1 MNAGDGISSVAVPLG
16 DRYNVIRELGKGGF
30 GQTYLAEDLHRFK
43 ERCVLKAFVPQVQD
57 RATLDKAKE
66 LFEREASILYQLSH
80 RQIPEFRQL
89 LKVESPAGGR
99 LFLVQDYV
107 AGRTYQDLLQE
118 RQQVGATFSETEVTQ
133 LLYQL
138 LPVLSYIHDLG
149 LIHRDISPDN
159 LILRLSDG
167 LPVLI
172 DFGSVKEIAVTV
184 RSELFLEGDQNQL
197 DLAPTRIGKVGY
209 VPEEQFGAGKA
220 DPTSDLYSLAV
231 TVLVLFTGQQPQML
245 QDANTD
251 TWAGLDKLSPHLGRI
266 LQKMLSTNPANR
278 FSTAKAVLAALSQSA
293 NNGVVDEIDTYAD
306 SVHSSDIYS
315 SDVAS
320 SDVSSS
326 ETLPLGT
333 LATTEPINYEGN
345 PIDPVVQMGSVAVP
359 AATHTAYDEG
369 TYEAASGYGTT
380 ANESSTYITSA
391 PTPPGQRGGLFNAGS
406 KAPLIALLTVLGVL
420 GTIMLFAWLRI
431 SRSPTPDS
439 AGIDSSEI
447 VSDNNRFSDEENARK
462 QEIRNRY
469 EALGIGDN
477 TFTRLVDQLFYQ
489 EYPSLLTSGP
499 EGGRKALSQA
509 PEDEPLRIRW
519 DNIAID
525 LLDRLEGQVS
535 RESLAAMGS
544 YGEGDRTRWQT
555 QVNQVNVGSRS
566 LYDLTDAKFFSLF
579 PSQRNQDLSRTPM
592 GELYSAITND
602 MVDAIRSGQVR
613 ENIEFEPGAFRRDLN
628 DSLAPGEGRVYTL
641 ELTAGQQL
649 RLNLGAPTGSTLL
662 SLYLPVPTGDE
673 PFILAD
679 SDQTTWTGR
688 VDQSGYYEVVVVNR
702 SAETIPYQ
710 LALAV
715 DNVRTTEPVAPE
727 DEELPP
733 VVEEESSEEVDS
745 SSDTEAVDESNEPD
759 DPTREDAA
767 E

>member
-1 MNAGDGISSVAVPLG
+1 MELGDGIGSAVPPLG
-16 DRYNVIRELGKGGF
+16 DRYNVISELGKGGF

-43 ERCVLKAFVPQVQD
+43 ERCVLKEFVPQVQD
-57 RATLDKAKE
+57 KDTLDKAKE

-80 RQIPEFRQL
+80 KQIPEFRQL
-89 LKVESPAGGR
+89 LKVETSDGGR

-107 AGRTYQDLLQE
+107 QGRTYQDLLRD
-118 RQQVGATFSETEVTQ
+118 RQQVGATFSETEITQ

-159 LILRLSDG
+159 LILRQSDG

-184 RSELFLEGDQNQL
+184 RSELFIDGVQNQIN
-197 DLAPTRIGKVGY
+197 LAPTRIGKVGY
-209 VPEEQFGAGKA
+209 VPEEQFNSGKA
-220 DPTSDLYSLAV
+220 DSTSDLYGLAV
-231 TVLVLFTGQQPQML
+231 TALVLLTGQQPQVL
-245 QDANTD
+245 HDTYLD
-251 TWAGLDKLSPHLGRI
+251 TWTGIDTLSPHLGQI
-266 LQKMLSTNPANR
+266 LKKMLSNRPANR
-278 FSTAKAVLAALSQSA
+278 FPTANAVLAALSQPA
-293 NNGVVDEIDTYAD
+293 NNAVGDGMGASRDSVYPPDIYPAD
-306 SVHSSDIYS
+306 SLSSVPSSDPS
-315 SDVAS
+315 TDNLV
-320 SDVSSS
+320 
-326 ETLPLGT
+326 
-333 LATTEPINYEGN
+333 TTEPIDYTGT
-345 PIDPVVQMGSVAVP
+345 PIDPMVAMGSIGSDP
-359 AATHTAYDEG
+359 THTAYDAS
-369 TYEAASGYGTT
+369 TYEASHGHETT

-391 PTPPGQRGGLFNAGS
+391 PTPPGQSGGVFNSGS
-406 KAPLIALLTVLGVL
+406 KAPLIALLAVLGVL

-431 SRSPTPDS
+431 ARSPSPSQVTDPSELVS
-439 AGIDSSEI
+439 ADGFSSE
-447 VSDNNRFSDEENARK
+447 ETARK
-462 QEIRNRY
+462 QEIRDRH
-469 EALGIGDN
+469 EALGIGEN
-477 TFTRLVDQLFYQ
+477 TFTRIVDQLFYQ

-519 DNIAID
+519 DNIALD

-535 RESLAAMGS
+535 RQSLSLMGN
-544 YGEGDRTRWQT
+544 YGEGDRANWQE
-555 QVNQVNVGSRS
+555 QINRVNVGSKS
-566 LYDLTDAKFFSLF
+566 LYDLTDAKFFNLF
-579 PSQRNQDLSRTPM
+579 PSQRNRDFAREPIGQVYD
-592 GELYSAITND
+592 AIAND
-602 MVDAIRSGQVR
+602 MVDAITSGEVR
-613 ENIEFEPGAFRRDLN
+613 ENVEFEPGAFRRDLN
-628 DSLAPGEGRVYTL
+628 DSLTPGAGRVYTL

-662 SLYLPVPTGDE
+662 SLYLPVPTEDE

-688 VDQSGYYEVVVVNR
+688 VNQDGYYEVVVVNR

-745 SSDTEAVDESNEPD
+745 DSDAEAVDESNETD
-759 DPTREDAA
+759 DPAREDTV